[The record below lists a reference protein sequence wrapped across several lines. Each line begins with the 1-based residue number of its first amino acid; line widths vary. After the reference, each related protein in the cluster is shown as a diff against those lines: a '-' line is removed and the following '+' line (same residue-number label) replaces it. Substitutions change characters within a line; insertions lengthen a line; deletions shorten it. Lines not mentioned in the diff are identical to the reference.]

1 MELYPPLNA
10 TVQELEQEF
19 HLIQTERKQRLQ
31 QLTAY
36 IQQKQAQDLP
46 VQLNFICT
54 HNSRRSHM
62 AQLWGLAAATHYA
75 IPYIA
80 CFSGGT
86 EATAFNQN
94 AVKAMQRL
102 GFRIDKGSD
111 AANPVYQACY
121 APNVPPAQVWSKVV
135 TDAANPATAFA
146 AIMTCTDADQNCP
159 FVPGTELRLALP
171 FEDPKAFDGTPEEE
185 EKYLERARQIGRE
198 LLYAFHQLKK
208 K

>member
-1 MELYPPLNA
+1 MDLYPPLNA

-19 HLIQTERKQRLQ
+19 GLIPAERKQRLQ
-31 QLTAY
+31 QLAAY
-36 IQQKQAQDLP
+36 IQQKQTQDQP

-62 AQLWGLAAATHYA
+62 AQLWALAATTHYA
-75 IPYIA
+75 IPYVA

-111 AANPVYQACY
+111 AANPVYQARY
-121 APNVPPAQVWSKVV
+121 APNVPPVPVWSKVV
-135 TDAANPATAFA
+135 TDATNPATAFA
-146 AIMTCTDADQNCP
+146 AIMTCTDAHQNCP

-185 EKYLERARQIGRE
+185 AIYIERARQIGRE